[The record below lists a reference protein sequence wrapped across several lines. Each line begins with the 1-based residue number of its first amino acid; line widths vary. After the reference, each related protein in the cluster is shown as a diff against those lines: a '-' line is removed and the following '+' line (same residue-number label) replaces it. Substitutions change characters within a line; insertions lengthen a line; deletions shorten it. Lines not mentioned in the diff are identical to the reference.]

1 MTTSPRILWTQ
12 CLEIFRN
19 NVNEQQYQ
27 TWFTSIKFKSYDAEA
42 KELVISTP
50 TQFFYEYLEEHFRN
64 IIHFTIN
71 RVFGG
76 NISLVYEVEVVKNGP
91 VKMKSDDMPSIDKT
105 EPSKRQPNQSPT
117 LTQAV
122 GPAQDLDSQLNPKQT
137 FSNFSE
143 GTSNKVPRSIG
154 QAIAEKPSQQTFNPL
169 FIYGPSGVGKTHLV
183 NAIGTKLKELHPEK
197 RVLYLSAH
205 LFQVQYTDS
214 IRHNTFN
221 DFMHFYQSIDV
232 LIIDDIQEMIGLEGT
247 QYAFFHIFNHL
258 RQNGRQIILTSD
270 RPPVSMQGMEDRLL
284 TRFKSGLLAE
294 LEKPEVQLRKD
305 ILRSKIEHDG
315 LQIPEDVIDF
325 ISQNVSSSVRE
336 LEGVIH
342 SLLAYSVVYNK
353 DVDLD
358 FAQSIIQHTPKTI
371 VKEVSLDKIVEE
383 VSNIYNISQ
392 EDIYGKSRKA
402 EIVQARQLS
411 IYLAQLHTQLSV
423 SKIGLLIG
431 NKNHA
436 TVLHSIKAIKNRL
449 KTDKALKEQ
458 IDELTDILKGNR

>member
-1 MTTSPRILWTQ
+1 MTTSPRILWAQ
-12 CLEIFRN
+12 CLEIIRN

-27 TWFTSIKFKSYDAEA
+27 TWFTPIKFKSYDVEA
-42 KELVISTP
+42 KELTISTP
-50 TQFFYEYLEEHFRN
+50 SQFFYEYLEDHYRR
-64 IIHFTIN
+64 IIHYTIY
-71 RVFGG
+71 RVFGKDVR
-76 NISLVYEVEVVKNGP
+76 LVYLAEVVNKSS
-91 VKMKSDDMPSIDKT
+91 VKIESDNVPSVAKT
-105 EPSKRQPNQSPT
+105 EPSKRQANQSPT

-122 GPAQDLDSQLNPKQT
+122 GPAQDLDSQLNPNQT
-137 FSNFSE
+137 FSNFIE
-143 GTSNKVPRSIG
+143 GISNKLPRSIG
-154 QAIAEKPSQQTFNPL
+154 QAIAEKPNQQTFNPL

-183 NAIGTKLKELHPEK
+183 NAIGTRLKELHPEK

-205 LFQVQYTDS
+205 LFQVQFTDS

-232 LIIDDIQEMIGLEGT
+232 LIIDDIQEMMGLERT

-270 RPPVSMQGMEDRLL
+270 RPPVSLQGMEDRLL

-305 ILRSKIEHDG
+305 ILRSKIKHDG
-315 LQIPEDVIDF
+315 LQIPENVIDY
-325 ISQNVSSSVRE
+325 ISQNVSNSVRE

-358 FAQSIIQHTPKTI
+358 FAQSIIQHAPKT
-371 VKEVSLDKIVEE
+371 VEKEVSLDKIVEE
-383 VSNIYNISQ
+383 VSLKYNVKQ

-402 EIVQARQLS
+402 EIVLARQLS
-411 IYLAQLHTQLSV
+411 IYLAQMYTQLST

-436 TVLHSIKAIKNRL
+436 TVLHSIKTIKNRL
-449 KTDKALKEQ
+449 KADQALKEQ
-458 IDELTDILKGNR
+458 IDELTNKLKGTR

>member
-137 FSNFSE
+137 FSNFIE
-143 GTSNKVPRSIG
+143 GTSNKLPRSIG
-154 QAIAEKPSQQTFNPL
+154 QAIAERPNQQTFNPL

>member
-12 CLEIFRN
+12 CQEIFRS

-27 TWFTSIKFKSYDAEA
+27 TWFTPIKFKSYDVEA
-42 KELVISTP
+42 KELTISTP
-50 TQFFYEYLEEHFRN
+50 SQFFYEYLEEHFRK
-64 IIHFTIN
+64 IIHLTIY
-71 RVFGG
+71 RVFGQ
-76 NISLVYEVEVVKNGP
+76 NVSLIYEVEVVSNGS
-91 VKMKSDDMPSIDKT
+91 VKIESDDVPSIEKA
-105 EPSKRQPNQSPT
+105 EPSKRQANQSPT

-137 FSNFSE
+137 FSNFIE
-143 GTSNKVPRSIG
+143 GVSNKLPRSIG
-154 QAIAEKPSQQTFNPL
+154 QAIAEKPNQQTFNPL
-169 FIYGPSGVGKTHLV
+169 FIYRPSGVGKTHLV
-183 NAIGTKLKELHPEK
+183 NAIGTRLKELHPQK

-205 LFQVQYTDS
+205 LFQVQFTDS

-232 LIIDDIQEMIGLEGT
+232 LIIDDIQEMIGLEKT

-294 LEKPEVQLRKD
+294 LEKPEMQLRKD
-305 ILRSKIEHDG
+305 ILRSKIKHDG
-315 LQIPEDVIDF
+315 LEIPEDVIDY
-325 ISQNVSSSVRE
+325 ISQNVSNSVRE

-353 DVDLD
+353 DVDLS
-358 FAQSIIQHTPKTI
+358 FAQSIIDHAPKT
-371 VKEVSLDKIVEE
+371 VAKEISLDKIVEE
-383 VSNIYNISQ
+383 VSVKYNVKQ

-402 EIVQARQLS
+402 EIVLARQLS
-411 IYLAQLHTQLSV
+411 IYLAQIHTQLSV

-436 TVLHSIKAIKNRL
+436 TVLHSIKTIKGRL
-449 KTDKALKEQ
+449 KIDKGLREQ
-458 IDELTDILKGNR
+458 VDELSNKIKGAK

>member
-1 MTTSPRILWTQ
+1 MTTSPRIKWAQ
-12 CLEIFRN
+12 CLEIFRS

-27 TWFTSIKFKSYDAEA
+27 TWFTSIKFKSYDVEA

-50 TQFFYEYLEEHFRN
+50 SQFFYEYLEEHFRK
-64 IIHFTIN
+64 IIHYTIY
-71 RVFGG
+71 RVFGQDV
-76 NISLVYEVEVVKNGP
+76 SLIYEVEVVDKSK
-91 VKMKSDDMPSIDKT
+91 VKLKSDDVQSIGKT
-105 EPSKRQPNQSPT
+105 EPSKHQANLSPT
-117 LTQAV
+117 LTQAI

-137 FSNFSE
+137 FSNFIE
-143 GTSNKVPRSIG
+143 GTSNKLPRSIG
-154 QAIAEKPSQQTFNPL
+154 QAIAEKPNQQTFNPL

-183 NAIGTKLKELHPEK
+183 NAIGTRLKELHPEK

-205 LFQVQYTDS
+205 LFQVQFTDS

-232 LIIDDIQEMIGLEGT
+232 LIIDDIQEMIGMEKT

-305 ILRSKIEHDG
+305 ILRSKIKHDG
-315 LQIPEDVIDF
+315 LEIPEDVIEY
-325 ISQNVSSSVRE
+325 ISQNISNSVRE

-353 DVDLD
+353 EVDLE
-358 FAQSIIQHTPKTI
+358 FAQSIIQHAPKT
-371 VKEVSLDKIVEE
+371 VAKDVSLEKIVEE
-383 VSNIYNISQ
+383 VSIKYNVKQ

-402 EIVQARQLS
+402 EIVLARQLS
-411 IYLAQLHTQLSV
+411 IYLAQIHTQLSAN
-423 SKIGLLIG
+423 KIGLLIG

-436 TVLHSIKAIKNRL
+436 TVLHSIKTIKNRL
-449 KTDKALKEQ
+449 KSDNALKEQ
-458 IDELTDILKGNR
+458 IDELTNILKSIR

>member
-137 FSNFSE
+137 FSNFIE
-143 GTSNKVPRSIG
+143 GTSNKLHRSIG
-154 QAIAEKPSQQTFNPL
+154 QAIAERPNQQTFNPL

-358 FAQSIIQHTPKTI
+358 FAQSIIQHTPKNI

>member
-1 MTTSPRILWTQ
+1 MTTSPHILWAQ
-12 CLEIFRN
+12 CQDIFRS

-27 TWFTSIKFKSYDAEA
+27 TWFTPIKFKSYDVEA

-50 TQFFYEYLEEHFRN
+50 SQFFYEYLESHFRK
-64 IIHFTIN
+64 IIHLTIY
-71 RVFGG
+71 RVFGQDV
-76 NISLVYEVEVVKNGP
+76 SLIYEVEVVSNGS
-91 VKMKSDDMPSIDKT
+91 VKIESDNVPAIEKT
-105 EPSKRQPNQSPT
+105 EPSNRQANLSPT

-137 FSNFSE
+137 FSNFIE
-143 GTSNKVPRSIG
+143 GVSNKLPRSIG
-154 QAIAEKPSQQTFNPL
+154 QAIAEKPNQQTFNPL

-183 NAIGTKLKELHPEK
+183 NAIGTRLKELHPEK

-205 LFQVQYTDS
+205 LFQVQFTDS

-232 LIIDDIQEMIGLEGT
+232 LIIDDIQEMIGLEKT

-305 ILRSKIEHDG
+305 ILRSKIKHDG
-315 LQIPEDVIDF
+315 LEIPEDVIDY
-325 ISQNVSSSVRE
+325 ISQNVSNSVRE

-353 DVDLD
+353 DVDLN
-358 FAQSIIQHTPKTI
+358 FAQSIIQHAPKNV

-383 VSNIYNISQ
+383 VSNKYNVKQ

-402 EIVQARQLS
+402 EIVLARQLS
-411 IYLAQLHTQLSV
+411 IYLAQVHTQLSA

-436 TVLHSIKAIKNRL
+436 TVLHSIKTIKNRL
-449 KTDKALKEQ
+449 KIDKSLKEQ
-458 IDELTDILKGNR
+458 VDELTSILKGTR

>member
-42 KELVISTP
+42 RELVISTP

-137 FSNFSE
+137 FSNFIE
-143 GTSNKVPRSIG
+143 GTSNKLPRSIG

>member
-1 MTTSPRILWTQ
+1 MDRLLQKSP
-12 CLEIFRN
+12 
-19 NVNEQQYQ
+19 
-27 TWFTSIKFKSYDAEA
+27 
-42 KELVISTP
+42 IS
-50 TQFFYEYLEEHFRN
+50 N
-64 IIHFTIN
+64 
-71 RVFGG
+71 
-76 NISLVYEVEVVKNGP
+76 
-91 VKMKSDDMPSIDKT
+91 
-105 EPSKRQPNQSPT
+105 
-117 LTQAV
+117 
-122 GPAQDLDSQLNPKQT
+122 
-137 FSNFSE
+137 
-143 GTSNKVPRSIG
+143 
-154 QAIAEKPSQQTFNPL
+154 
-169 FIYGPSGVGKTHLV
+169 GVGKTHLV

>member
-1 MTTSPRILWTQ
+1 MTDSPRILWTQ
-12 CLEIFRN
+12 FLEIIRK

-27 TWFTSIKFKSYDAEA
+27 TWFTPVKFKSFDTEA
-42 KELVISTP
+42 HELVISTP
-50 TQFFYEYLEEHFRN
+50 SQWFYEYLEEHFRK
-64 IIHFTIN
+64 IIHLTMY
-71 RVFGG
+71 RVFGKDA
-76 NISLVYEVEVVKNGP
+76 SLIYEVEVVKNSS
-91 VKMKSDDMPSIDKT
+91 VKIESDDIQSVPQP
-105 EPSKRQPNQSPT
+105 EPSKHQVNKSPT

-137 FSNFSE
+137 FSNFIE
-143 GTSNKVPRSIG
+143 GISNKLPRSIG
-154 QAIAEKPSQQTFNPL
+154 QAIAEKPNQQTFNPL

-183 NAIGTKLKELHPEK
+183 NAIGTRLKELHPEK

-205 LFQVQYTDS
+205 LFQVQFTDS

-232 LIIDDIQEMIGLEGT
+232 LIIDDIQEMIGLEKT

-305 ILRSKIEHDG
+305 ILRSKIRHDG
-315 LQIPEDVIDF
+315 LEIPEDVIDF
-325 ISQNVSSSVRE
+325 ISQNVSNSVRE

-342 SLLAYSVVYNK
+342 SLLAYSVVFNK
-353 DVDLD
+353 DVDLA
-358 FAQSIIQHTPKTI
+358 FAQSIIQHAPKTE
-371 VKEVSLDKIVEE
+371 VREVSLDKIVEE
-383 VSNIYNISQ
+383 VSVIYNVKQ

-402 EIVQARQLS
+402 EIVLARKLS
-411 IYLAQLHTQLSV
+411 IYLAQICTKLSA
-423 SKIGLLIG
+423 SKIGLMIG

-436 TVLHSIKAIKNRL
+436 TVLHSIKTIKNRL
-449 KTDKALKEQ
+449 VTDAGLKEQ
-458 IDELTDILKGNR
+458 VDELTNRLRGTR

>member
-1 MTTSPRILWTQ
+1 M
-12 CLEIFRN
+12 
-19 NVNEQQYQ
+19 Y
-27 TWFTSIKFKSYDAEA
+27 
-42 KELVISTP
+42 
-50 TQFFYEYLEEHFRN
+50 
-64 IIHFTIN
+64 
-71 RVFGG
+71 RVFGKDA
-76 NISLVYEVEVVKNGP
+76 SLIYEVEVVKNSS
-91 VKMKSDDMPSIDKT
+91 VKIESDDIQSVPQP
-105 EPSKRQPNQSPT
+105 EPSKHQVNKSPT

-137 FSNFSE
+137 FSNFIE
-143 GTSNKVPRSIG
+143 GISNKLPRSIG
-154 QAIAEKPSQQTFNPL
+154 QAIAEKPNQQTFNPL

-183 NAIGTKLKELHPEK
+183 NAIGTRLKELHPEK

-205 LFQVQYTDS
+205 LFQVQFTDS

-232 LIIDDIQEMIGLEGT
+232 LIIDDIQEMIGLEKT

-305 ILRSKIEHDG
+305 ILRSKIRHDG
-315 LQIPEDVIDF
+315 LEIPEDVIDF
-325 ISQNVSSSVRE
+325 ISQNVSNSVRE

-342 SLLAYSVVYNK
+342 SLLAYSVVFNK
-353 DVDLD
+353 DVDLA
-358 FAQSIIQHTPKTI
+358 FAQSIIQHAPKTE
-371 VKEVSLDKIVEE
+371 VREVSLDKIVEE
-383 VSNIYNISQ
+383 VSVIYNVKQ

-402 EIVQARQLS
+402 EIVLARQLS
-411 IYLAQLHTQLSV
+411 IYLAQICTKLSA
-423 SKIGLLIG
+423 SKIGLMIG

-436 TVLHSIKAIKNRL
+436 TVLHSIKTIKKRL
-449 KTDKALKEQ
+449 VTDAGLKEQ
-458 IDELTDILKGNR
+458 VDELTNRLRGTR

>member
-1 MTTSPRILWTQ
+1 MTTSPRIKWAQ
-12 CLEIFRN
+12 CLEIIRS

-27 TWFTSIKFKSYDAEA
+27 TWFTSIKFKSYDVEA

-50 TQFFYEYLEEHFRN
+50 SQFFYEYLEEHFRSL
-64 IIHFTIN
+64 IHLTIN
-71 RVFGG
+71 RVYEG
-76 NISLVYEVEVVKNGP
+76 NVSLIYEVEVVKKGS
-91 VKMKSDDMPSIDKT
+91 VKMESDEVSSVAKT
-105 EPSKRQPNQSPT
+105 EPSKRQANQSPT
-117 LTQAV
+117 LTQAIAPV
-122 GPAQDLDSQLNPKQT
+122 QDLDSQLNPKQT
-137 FSNFSE
+137 FSNFIE
-143 GTSNKVPRSIG
+143 GISNKLPRSIG
-154 QAIAEKPSQQTFNPL
+154 QAIAEKPNQQTFNPL

-183 NAIGTKLKELHPEK
+183 NAIGTRLKELHPEK

-205 LFQVQYTDS
+205 LFQVQFTDS
-214 IRHNTFN
+214 VRNNTFN

-232 LIIDDIQEMIGLEGT
+232 LIIDDIQEMIGLEKT

-270 RPPVSMQGMEDRLL
+270 RPPVSMQGMQDRLL

-305 ILRSKIEHDG
+305 ILRSKIKHDG
-315 LQIPEDVIDF
+315 LQIPEDVIDY
-325 ISQNVSSSVRE
+325 ISQNVSNSVRE

-353 DVDLD
+353 DVDLV
-358 FAQSIIQHTPKTI
+358 FAKSIIQHTPNTA

-383 VSNIYNISQ
+383 VSNIYNVKQ

-402 EIVQARQLS
+402 EIVLARQLS
-411 IYLAQLHTQLSV
+411 IYLAQVHTQLSV

-436 TVLHSIKAIKNRL
+436 TVLHSIKTIKNRL
-449 KTDKALKEQ
+449 KVDMALKEQ
-458 IDELTDILKGNR
+458 IDELSNILKSTR

>member
-137 FSNFSE
+137 FSNFIE
-143 GTSNKVPRSIG
+143 GTSNKLPRSIG
-154 QAIAEKPSQQTFNPL
+154 QAIAERPNQQTFNPL

-431 NKNHA
+431 NKNQA

>member
-137 FSNFSE
+137 FSNFIE
-143 GTSNKVPRSIG
+143 GTSNKLPRSIG
-154 QAIAEKPSQQTFNPL
+154 QAIAEKPNQQTFNPL

>member
-1 MTTSPRILWTQ
+1 MTTSPHILWTQ

-137 FSNFSE
+137 FSNFIE
-143 GTSNKVPRSIG
+143 GTSNKLPRSIG
-154 QAIAEKPSQQTFNPL
+154 QAIAERPNQQTFNPL

-258 RQNGRQIILTSD
+258 RQNGRHIILTSD

-336 LEGVIH
+336 LEGVIQ

>member
-137 FSNFSE
+137 FSNFIE
-143 GTSNKVPRSIG
+143 GTSNKLPRSIG
-154 QAIAEKPSQQTFNPL
+154 QAIAERPNQQTFNPL

-270 RPPVSMQGMEDRLL
+270 RPPISMQGMEDRLL

-358 FAQSIIQHTPKTI
+358 FAQSIIHLTPKII